1 MKSQNTKVFFRYE
14 TEEVDEQVPV
24 MEGNKVKREKGKKV
38 FILTGNKKSIT
49 KLDGKIEA
57 IMINSNSGEEIA
69 RREVL
74 PRHGDLPNKIL
85 GRKYVFKK
93 LMTKAL
99 DENLIPRQEVGE
111 LWKSFGTICKQPS
124 QKLAY

>member
-14 TEEVDEQVPV
+14 TEEVVVDGQP
-24 MEGNKVKREKGKKV
+24 KIVKKENGK
-38 FILTGNKKSIT
+38 T
-49 KLDGKIEA
+49 EA
-57 IMINSNSGEEIA
+57 IMINSQTGEEIA
-69 RREVL
+69 RREVT
-74 PRHGDLPNKIL
+74 PRHGDKPNKVV

-99 DENLIPRQEVGE
+99 NENLIPKQEVGE
-111 LWKSFGTICKQPS
+111 LWKSFGATCKQPS